1 MYYGSGNYEA
11 FAHAK
16 KPEGMEQKSTI
27 IIGGGLAGLAA
38 AEKWNSPFRNGYGS
52 RWSG

>member
-16 KPEGMEQKSTI
+16 KPEGIEQKSAI
-27 IIGGGLAGLAA
+27 IIGGG
-38 AEKWNSPFRNGYGS
+38 
-52 RWSG
+52 